1 MISCH
6 DARIMDFDHGSMK
19 SYGGYDGTQ
28 IHDFIGKSMMS
39 YYVQICDAPFALCLH
54 GPSGL
59 AEKDPNEA
67 LHGGQLELT

>member
-39 YYVQICDAPFALCLH
+39 YYVQICDGQRPERLPAHPPPPVVRAH
-54 GPSGL
+54 GL
-59 AEKDPNEA
+59 
-67 LHGGQLELT
+67 GGDAA

>member
-39 YYVQICDAPFALCLH
+39 YYVQICDECPFEVSV
-54 GPSGL
+54 GVRL
-59 AEKDPNEA
+59 ARLRMQEA
-67 LHGGQLELT
+67 SK